1 MSISCSSLLLLLSV
15 LPIAAAQTCKA
26 VKDEYKKQECC
37 GLPAKKFALDP
48 LQYEYAF
55 SLANLNTA
63 LTQTWSPPYD
73 SCTYPVTIPALIA
86 SNHSRYSWVPWNKIP
101 DSSMAPSGA
110 FVYKMTDGS
119 YLWKKIASVP
129 IDSPDATLK
138 FTMAKSWTAGT
149 TFQEIGAAKSAPDDY
164 NTLELQNAIFCSE
177 ASISLTSEPFS
188 GYQKFVWAAGPFSM
202 AGPDSGCGAFVY
214 EKKDGGIVYH
224 AC

>member
-1 MSISCSSLLLLLSV
+1 MSFMWTLLVLAV
-15 LPIAAAQTCKA
+15 LPIAAAQTCKD
-26 VKDEYKKQECC
+26 VKDEYKKHKCC
-37 GLPAKKFALDP
+37 GTPAKKFALDS

-55 SLANLNTA
+55 SLTNLDQA
-63 LTQTWSPPYD
+63 STQTWTPPID
-73 SCTYPVTIPALIA
+73 SCFHPVTLPALIA

-119 YLWKKIASVP
+119 YLYKKIASVP
-129 IDSPDATLK
+129 VDHPDATLK
-138 FTMAKSWTAGT
+138 FTRAKSWTMGMS
-149 TFQEIGAAKSAPDDY
+149 FQEVSAMDAVGNY
-164 NTLELQNAIFCSE
+164 NAMELQNAISCTE
-177 ASISLTSEPFS
+177 APISLATEPFS

-202 AGPDSGCGAFVY
+202 AGPDSGCGAYVY